1 MSDLD
6 IALEKNL
13 DEDDDA
19 GLQKE
24 QDAIDGDEASAKSPT
39 NKIPESSLGEAIA
52 LLREA
57 IKQHKT

>member
-6 IALEKNL
+6 IALEKIL

-24 QDAIDGDEASAKSPT
+24 QYAIDGPEASAKSPT
-39 NKIPESSLGEAIA
+39 NKIPEPSLGEAIA
-52 LLREA
+52 
-57 IKQHKT
+57 